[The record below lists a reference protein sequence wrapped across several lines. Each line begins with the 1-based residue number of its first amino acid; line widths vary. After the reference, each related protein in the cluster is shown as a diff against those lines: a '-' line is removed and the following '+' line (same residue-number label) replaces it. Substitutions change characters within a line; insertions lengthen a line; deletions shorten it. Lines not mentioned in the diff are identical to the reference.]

1 MRKSLITLALIG
13 LLAMPAMAA
22 QTYTYDWSGDAD
34 YLGTF
39 FTDASGELYGL
50 QDHTGDGGGCLLLTK
65 NTYGGGYA
73 LGFIASVWGL
83 QEGDEV
89 TVSCWR
95 YDNNSAMPYFALW
108 AHYNDALEEAGDAR
122 GQDMAVDDGNCY
134 GDQKLGVQN
143 GWEEYTHTWTVE
155 AGHTGL
161 VIDAQV
167 FGYGG
172 HQMMVDDLSITVPD
186 HASVRTPD
194 TVYPAGGEPTAAEAT
209 SWTAVKTLF
218 Q

>member
-13 LLAMPAMAA
+13 LLAVPAMAA

-34 YLGTF
+34 YLGCF
-39 FTDASGELYGL
+39 GSDASAEIYAL
-50 QDHTGDGGGCLLLTK
+50 QDHTGDGGGSLLLTK
-65 NTYGGGYA
+65 NNWGPYA
-73 LGFIASVWGL
+73 NGFVASVWGL

-89 TVSCWR
+89 TVTCWR
-95 YDNNSAMPYFALW
+95 YDNYSSMPYFALW
-108 AHYNDALEEAGDAR
+108 SHYNDALEEAADAR

-134 GDQKLGVQN
+134 GNSQLGVQN
-143 GWEEYTHTWTVE
+143 GWEEYSHTWTIG

-167 FGYGG
+167 YGSTG
-172 HQMMVDDLSITVPD
+172 AYMLVDDLSITVPD

-194 TVYPAGGEPTAAEAT
+194 TVYPAGGEPTALEPA
-209 SWTAVKTLF
+209 SWTAVKSLF